1 VTTNQLSTYQ
11 YPFLYPVIQIC
22 IRYLQNTMI
31 SVGMKTVSEFFGIPE
46 TVFDF
51 FRSEASVSVFLG
63 IGIGHRNLTS
73 ESVSKSVQPFTDR
86 ILRLPFWIGIYRIQ
100 NSEFTEIHGPA
111 QILKCK
117 NLNSELMAHGR
128 PMEQGSKQPSRR
140 RRSLPVFH
148 FRRSQSLSQNRTS
161 RRRHTASSQAPAATA
176 HRRSPVASAPW
187 RAPKSR
193 DGLTA

>member
-1 VTTNQLSTYQ
+1 
-11 YPFLYPVIQIC
+11 
-22 IRYLQNTMI
+22 
-31 SVGMKTVSEFFGIPE
+31 MKTVSEFFGIPE

-51 FRSEASVSVFLG
+51 FRSESSVSIFLG

-100 NSEFTEIHGPA
+100 NSEFTETHGPA

-117 NLNSELMAHGR
+117 ILGG
-128 PMEQGSKQPSRR
+128 PWSKQPSRR

-148 FRRSQSLSQNRTS
+148 FRRPRSLAEQNQQAAARSKQSSTS
-161 RRRHTASSQAPAATA
+161 RPQ
-176 HRRSPVASAPW
+176 PVASRHCSMACPQI
-187 RAPKSR
+187 P
-193 DGLTA
+193 